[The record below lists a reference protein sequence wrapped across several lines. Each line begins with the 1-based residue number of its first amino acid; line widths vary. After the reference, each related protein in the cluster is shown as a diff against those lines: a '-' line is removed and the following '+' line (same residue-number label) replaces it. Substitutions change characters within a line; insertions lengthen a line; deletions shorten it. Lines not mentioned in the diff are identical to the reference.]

1 MTAGHLR
8 RCQVTAN
15 RRLRRLSQNVHIR
28 VPRRTTSHQAG
39 WASLPITTLHARRRL
54 QVPHDMPV
62 YRRLANLGWMACQD
76 RRPRRRRTDEERSR
90 RIETACLEPL
100 SLAARG
106 DPTQATDRPHRTC
119 WGRERLW
126 PLCAMTGANGP
137 PRELRYL
144 GSTRISLV
152 PCQFIRE
159 LIYAPCG
166 HRLADP
172 DLRMVAWARRAIFL
186 SKRNDRLPQVR

>member
-1 MTAGHLR
+1 LTAGHLR

-39 WASLPITTLHARRRL
+39 WASLPITTLHGRRRL

-62 YRRLANLGWMACQD
+62 YRRLANLGWMARQD
-76 RRPRRRRTDEERSR
+76 RRARRRRPDEERSR

-100 SLAARG
+100 SLAARS
-106 DPTQATDRPHRTC
+106 DPTQATDTPHRTC

-126 PLCAMTGANGP
+126 PLGAMTDANGP
-137 PRELRYL
+137 PRELRYA
-144 GSTRISLV
+144 GSTRISMHTLSV
-152 PCQFIRE
+152 HPRTDVCAVWSSPSQS
-159 LIYAPCG
+159 
-166 HRLADP
+166 RLEDRCMGTP
-172 DLRMVAWARRAIFL
+172 GIFL